1 MSIPKSDP
9 FLGKVRRTIK
19 KYSLLSPEDRVLV
32 AVSGGPDSVCL
43 LSALHALAGALD
55 LTLHVAHLDH
65 MFRGEESANEARF
78 VARLA
83 EKLGIP
89 STIEKLDVPAFC
101 RARGVSPQAGARET
115 RYAFLSEVARA
126 TGASRIA
133 TGHTATDQAE
143 TFLMRILRGAGVS
156 GLAAIPP
163 KRDDVIRPLLEVT
176 REEVLDYLRSND
188 LPFMSDSSNAKPLYT
203 RNRIRMDV
211 LPVLKRFNPR
221 IIKALASAA
230 SLLRD
235 EDEAMETHSAALASE
250 ILSREKDAVVLRKT
264 EFNALQPAL
273 RRRLFRKTAA
283 LAGADPSGLSS
294 VQIDE
299 ALAFMTEARTGRTML
314 LPRGLTIEREYGA
327 FVINRAAPAEAFC
340 HGVTVPGLTAVP
352 ELGLE
357 VEFTLPAGAKNNGKT
372 NYLWQAAFDYD
383 KLMPHLTFRNR
394 RPGDWFCPSGME
406 GRHKKL
412 QDFLVDEKIPRRRR
426 DRVPLLL
433 AGENILWVVGLRTDE
448 RFLAREG
455 TKNILVVT
463 VRKFNGEMHDP

>member
-1 MSIPKSDP
+1 MLMLTKIK
-9 FLGKVRRTIK
+9 KTIK
-19 KYSLLSPEDRVLV
+19 KYSLLNAGDNVLV

-43 LSALHALAGALD
+43 LASLHALSSGLGIS
-55 LTLHVAHLDH
+55 LRIAHLDH

-89 STIEKLDVPAFC
+89 SAVEKIDVPAFC
-101 RARGVSPQAGARET
+101 RERGVSPQAGAREA
-115 RYAFLSEVARA
+115 RYAFLARVARA

-163 KRDDVIRPLLEVT
+163 KRDDVIRPLIEVT
-176 REEVLDYLRSND
+176 REEVLDYLSSND
-188 LPFMSDSSNAKPLYT
+188 LPFVSDPSNAKPLYT

-221 IIKALASAA
+221 IIEALASEAA
-230 SLLRD
+230 LLRD
-235 EDEAMETHSAALASE
+235 EDEAMETHSSALASE
-250 ILSREKDAVVLRKT
+250 IISREKDAVVLKET

-273 RRRLFRKTAA
+273 RRRLLRKTAA
-283 LAGADPSGLSS
+283 LAGTDPSGLSS

-299 ALAFMTEARTGRTML
+299 ALSFMAGARTGRTMR
-314 LPRGLTIEREYGA
+314 LPHGLSIEREYGA
-327 FVINRAAPAEAFC
+327 FVINSAAPAKAFC
-340 HGVTVPGLTAVP
+340 HAVTAPGLTAVP
-352 ELGLE
+352 ELGME
-357 VEFTLPAGAKNNGKT
+357 VELTLSGGTKKNGKT

-383 KLMPHLTFRNR
+383 KIGARFMIRNR

-412 QDFLVDEKIPRRRR
+412 QDYLVDEKVPRRRR

-433 AGENILWVVGLRTDE
+433 AGENVLWVVGLRTDE
-448 RFLAREG
+448 RFLARQG
-455 TKNILVVT
+455 TKNVLVVT
-463 VRKFNGEMHDP
+463 VRTFNGEMHAP